1 MRLRLRS
8 LLFPLYAATL
18 IAPLFVWRDWWSR
31 EAYAET
37 ATVTQFLGF
46 AVMFVAAWAFR
57 DRLRLPMNAA
67 SITAA
72 AFFSWCALTIFW
84 TIDVS
89 DTVSGLTAFVT
100 FAIAI
105 CLFWNMPKELRS
117 ESFLVTAL
125 VLFAGLLALYL
136 YLPFHDRTLGGIT
149 PNLLAHTA
157 ILAVFCLYLS
167 NRYLAVGLTL
177 AIVVIL
183 LTQARAALIS
193 LAAFLLFFHLLL
205 PLFRKLQARWLALSL
220 LTLATLGAGLVG
232 QVLMPIVT
240 RSVTEVAGVTSA
252 SRVGGDFSGR
262 TAMWQA
268 GLAYL
273 DRRPLTGYGFK
284 TRTSGDLLSGPSF
297 SAHSGAINVALDV
310 GIIGAL
316 LFIAWYMASLY
327 RCFETSERYDQRSL
341 AVCAAFLV
349 ANVPLL
355 VIEPN
360 YISFGHPTAFA
371 LLLSLFSPIAL
382 RPQRM
387 RRAAMRIGFDRLARP
402 GATASRG
409 YGLSAVRGN

>member
-1 MRLRLRS
+1 MRLHLKP

-37 ATVTQFLGF
+37 ATATQFLGF

-57 DRLRLPMNAA
+57 DRLRLPANAA
-67 SITAA
+67 SAAAA

-84 TIDVS
+84 TIDIT
-89 DTVSGLTAFVT
+89 DTVSGLAAFVI
-100 FAIAI
+100 FATAI
-105 CLFWNMPKELRS
+105 TLFWNQPKELRS
-117 ESFLVTAL
+117 ESFLVTAF

-136 YLPFHDRTLGGIT
+136 YHPFHDRTLGGIT

-157 ILAVFCLYLS
+157 ILAVFCLYLAD
-167 NRYLAVGLTL
+167 RYLAIGLIL

-193 LAAFLLFFHLLL
+193 LVAFLLFFHFLL

-284 TRTSGDLLSGPSF
+284 TRTSGDLLAGPSF
-297 SAHSGAINVALDV
+297 SAHSGVINVALDV

-316 LFIAWYMASLY
+316 LFIGWYMASLY
-327 RCFETSERYDQRSL
+327 RCFETSDRYDHRSL

-371 LLLSLFSPIAL
+371 LLLSLFAPIAL

-387 RRAAMRIGFDRLARP
+387 RRVAMRNGLNRLPRAVAPAR
-402 GATASRG
+402 RG